1 MESGFFKIWRDLF
14 EKPIWLN
21 STPEQKVILIT
32 LIKLANWKDKKWEW
46 QGKPYH
52 CRPGEFITSYN
63 SIINACGKGVTYQ
76 NVRTAIKRFK
86 NYEFLTYQ
94 VTVGECGGIKVIL
107 NNWDKYQREINTS
120 ANSSLT
126 VSQQI
131 ANSSLTPNK
140 EYKKEKNNN
149 FSLSNSSMRI
159 GKREREILKSYC
171 KKNNVQNANA
181 YIRKLIDSGDAAII
195 LEEEKIR
202 LEKLEKRKQ
211 ESVQEI
217 GKPEN
222 SEETEKAFQEAKKVV
237 QMIFKK
243 RGSNG
248 NTKRDSISGIKEA
261 TANKY

>member
-1 MESGFFKIWRDLF
+1 MENETIDGGYIIISRQILDSDIWYKSPAYLKIFLYILAKVNYKKGKLDVGEGFFNFRREKI
-14 EKPIWLN
+14 P
-21 STPEQKVILIT
+21 
-32 LIKLANWKDKKWEW
+32 
-46 QGKPYH
+46 
-52 CRPGEFITSYN
+52 
-63 SIINACGKGVTYQ
+63 GVTLSQ
-76 NVRTAIKRFK
+76 I
-86 NYEFLTYQ
+86 YEFLRWAKSENTNQTSNKPQTILTTQKTTRGTIIKVNNYARYQEQENYKNQHTYQ
-94 VTVGECGGIKVIL
+94 HTTNTQPTNFQHYNKNKKQE
-107 NNWDKYQREINTS
+107 ESSIN
-120 ANSSLT
+120 L
-126 VSQQI
+126 
-131 ANSSLTPNK
+131 
-140 EYKKEKNNN
+140 
-149 FSLSNSSMRI
+149 SLSNNMRI
-159 GKREREILKSYC
+159 GKREREILKTYC

-243 RGSNG
+243 RGSNDI
-248 NTKRDSISGIKEA
+248 TKRDSISGIKEA